1 MQQTSEYSALVA
13 ATHQPW
19 EDANLHAISL
29 GADGRWADAVDAFD
43 EALRL
48 APRFVESPET
58 HAVLRSNLAQ
68 ALFHSG
74 DTMSAIE
81 SARRS
86 LAARLV
92 CCDSEHDAP
101 MVRAR
106 ADLAVYLAAS
116 GAVDEARAMLDSAMT
131 AIETTFGD
139 EDLRLCSLLENQA
152 RLALLSAQPATAEPA
167 LLRLHAL
174 LENAGEDVSQ
184 LDRLFALVAQAR
196 REVSATPPDIVIFP
210 AAAEQALE
218 LIDDEPHGPM
228 RSPNAQSILSE
239 GLVEPGSHTT
249 PALNT
254 QTNPLGFE
262 VQYGVPVEMLS
273 DSQHPLARPENALA
287 AGPTPPPLDNPFW

>member
-1 MQQTSEYSALVA
+1 MQPTSEYSAHEA

-19 EDANLHAISL
+19 EDANRHAISL
-29 GADGRWADAVDAFD
+29 GALGRWADAVDAFD

-48 APRFVESPET
+48 APRFVEAPET
-58 HAVLRSNLAQ
+58 HAVLRSNVAQ

-101 MVRAR
+101 MARAR

-116 GAVDEARAMLDSAMT
+116 GAVDEARVMLDSAMT
-131 AIETTFGD
+131 AIETSFGD

-174 LENAGEDVSQ
+174 LENAGEDVSR
-184 LDRLFALVAQAR
+184 LDGLFALVARER
-196 REVSATPPDIVIFP
+196 REAAATPPDIAIFP
-210 AAAEQALE
+210 AADAEALE

-239 GLVEPGSHTT
+239 GLIEPGTHST
-249 PALNT
+249 PASNT
-254 QTNPLGFE
+254 HTNPLGFE

-273 DSQHPLARPENALA
+273 TSQRPPTLPESAHA
-287 AGPTPPPLDNPFW
+287 VGPTPPPLDNPFW